1 MKPPVAVFLPTR
13 NRAAMLGRCIESV
26 LGQTHDNIELL
37 VVDDASTDDT
47 PDVIRRFAAHD
58 QRVRG
63 LSLPAA
69 AGAPA
74 ARNLA
79 IRSATAELI
88 TGIDDDDRMLP
99 RRIETLVAAFDTR
112 YSLVCSG
119 FRRVSRAG
127 TRTIGHSR
135 KVISLDAQLM
145 RNHIGNAA
153 LTLRS
158 RIIEVGLFDESMPAW
173 QDYDLWTRLIL
184 RFGPALRIAASD
196 HLVHV
201 DHDAPRIS
209 VRTLQGAARFGEKF
223 RDLMSGDHLRAQA
236 LEVFMLEGRQMSLNE
251 FRRLVGRGSHARALR
266 YLITSNFPWLR
277 TLR

>member
-1 MKPPVAVFLPTR
+1 MKPKVAVFLPTR

-26 LGQTHDNIELL
+26 LQQSHDNLELL
-37 VVDDASTDDT
+37 VVDDGSTDDT
-47 PDVIRRFAAHD
+47 ADVIRRFSALD
-58 QRVRG
+58 PRVRG

-79 IRSATAELI
+79 IRSASAELV

-99 RRIETLVAAFDTR
+99 RRIETLVAAFEPR

-119 FRRVSRAG
+119 FRRVSRTG
-127 TRTIGHSR
+127 IRTVGHSR

-145 RNHIGNAA
+145 RNHVGNAA

-158 RIIEVGLFDESMPAW
+158 RLEEVGLFDESMPAW

-184 RFGPALRIAASD
+184 QFGPALRIAASD
-196 HLVHV
+196 HIVHI

-209 VRTLQGAARFGEKF
+209 ERTLQGAARFNEKF
-223 RDLMSGDHLRAQA
+223 RDLMSNEHLRSQA
-236 LEVFMLEGRQMSLNE
+236 LEVFMLEGRRMSPND
-251 FRRLVGRGSHARALR
+251 FRRLAGRGNGVRALR
-266 YLITSNFPWLR
+266 YFVTSNFPWVRSLR
-277 TLR
+277 